1 MDGAPLI
8 FVSLRKTKRQRKRG
22 TEKEMRTTSLDGQG
36 TYILGENESTPRN
49 ATLAKEV
56 IFEAQK
62 LIESGKNA
70 RFTCNNKIH
79 QQAVEDRL
87 KDNADGYKTRIY
99 AGSEYDL
106 ACQVINEAKK
116 IVAMGYNAKIG
127 CSDAEPD
134 KTEREKRR
142 AYYKWK
148 RMNRS

>member
-1 MDGAPLI
+1 
-8 FVSLRKTKRQRKRG
+8 
-22 TEKEMRTTSLDGQG
+22 MRTGSSEGRG
-36 TYILGENESTPRN
+36 TYILDENESTPRN

-70 RFTCNNKIH
+70 MFTCNNKIH

-87 KDNADGYKTRIY
+87 KENADGYKSRIY

-106 ACQVINEAKK
+106 ACQVIQEAKK
-116 IVAMGYNAKIG
+116 IIAMGYNARIG
-127 CSDAEPD
+127 CLDAEPD
-134 KTEREKRR
+134 KSEREKRK